1 MLHPPWRG
9 EEIKMRVY
17 LLAERS
23 RLKVTDILKAAKKLG
38 MRKKYAISNLTDAQ
52 AKKIKAEIK
61 KKKILSK
68 LKVRRAV
75 LKQNNKKASGQ
86 GGHSTSFV
94 KKKKTGTAKKKIFID
109 MGPAIPAKYNDEPAI
124 PAKYNDETLV
134 IMPRDPA
141 CIFAY
146 WEISRRIHGYL
157 VLRVYEMNKS
167 GDKYYFDT
175 DVEGSINNWYV
186 KVPHPGKKYRA
197 EIGYMSNGIFTL
209 ILSSNIIDIPSSSIS
224 DEADEN
230 WMIVKEDLRGIIKE
244 SGLDKQSR
252 SSLRQARSDTRILF
266 EILKKGA
273 IGGSSS
279 SLIKKK

>member
-1 MLHPPWRG
+1 
-9 EEIKMRVY
+9 MRVY
-17 LLAERS
+17 LLADRF
-23 RLKVTDILKAAKKLG
+23 KVNVTDILTAVKKLG
-38 MRKKYAISNLTDAQ
+38 MRKKYAISNVTDVQAQ
-52 AKKIKAEIK
+52 KIKAEIK
-61 KKKILSK
+61 KTKKKIVKKKLISK
-68 LKVRRAV
+68 LKKNAKAAVRR
-75 LKQNNKKASGQ
+75 N
-86 GGHSTSFV
+86 GHSASV
-94 KKKKTGTAKKKIFID
+94 AKKKKAETPKKKIFID
-109 MGPAIPAKYNDEPAI
+109 TGPAI

-146 WEISRRIHGYL
+146 WEISRTILGYL

-197 EIGYMSNGIFTL
+197 EIGYMNNGVFTL

-244 SGLDKQSR
+244 SGLDSQSR
-252 SSLRQARSDTRILF
+252 SSLRQAQTNTRILF

>member
-1 MLHPPWRG
+1 
-9 EEIKMRVY
+9 MRIY

-52 AKKIKAEIK
+52 AKKIKAAIK
-61 KKKILSK
+61 KNLST
-68 LKVRRAV
+68 
-75 LKQNNKKASGQ
+75 LKQNNKKTLRQ
-86 GGHSTSFV
+86 VGHSTSTV
-94 KKKKTGTAKKKIFID
+94 KKKKARTAKKKIFID
-109 MGPAIPAKYNDEPAI
+109 MGPAIPV
-124 PAKYNDETLV
+124 KYNDETLV
-134 IMPRDPA
+134 IMPRDPS

-146 WEISRRIHGYL
+146 WEISCKIQGYL

-197 EIGYMSNGIFTL
+197 EIGYVNNGIFTL
-209 ILSSNIIDIPSSSIS
+209 ILSSNIIDIPSSAIS

-252 SSLRQARSDTRILF
+252 SSLRQAQADTRILF
-266 EILKKGA
+266 EILKKSV

-279 SLIKKK
+279 LLIKKK